1 MHWLF
6 IGSCSRCSGSFKCT
20 NQCRLARSRSCR
32 HRESRFNSKFLFNS
46 FNYTLLL
53 LNIAKASSRQKQL
66 KLYKGNWAT
75 LEIMK
80 TLLKNRR
87 TYRNRIGTINDY
99 DKIKKEGSDDEK
111 GDQERSEESEDE
123 KGDQEGNDTDSWEEM
138 YQAHKRRSGV
148 DESDNKDGGEA
159 KGDDGD
165 DDGIDE
171 EDNGKNGD
179 DDKGADN
186 GDEDANRDIG
196 DSGDEGGSEDGD
208 RDNGKESNGS
218 RGVSGRKVD
227 EGRNGM
233 KRKCRDD
240 EPVTRAKRTKQEVS
254 GGHQV
259 ATQPRKIPLRKKGRK

>member
-1 MHWLF
+1 
-6 IGSCSRCSGSFKCT
+6 
-20 NQCRLARSRSCR
+20 
-32 HRESRFNSKFLFNS
+32 
-46 FNYTLLL
+46 
-53 LNIAKASSRQKQL
+53 
-66 KLYKGNWAT
+66 
-75 LEIMK
+75 MK

-87 TYRNRIGTINDY
+87 TYRNRIGTINDDDY
-99 DKIKKEGSDDEK
+99 DKIKKEGSDDDK
-111 GDQERSEESEDE
+111 GDQERSEDE

-138 YQAHKRRSGV
+138 YQADKRRSGV
-148 DESDNKDGGEA
+148 DESDNEDGGEA

-171 EDNGKNGD
+171 EEDNGKDGD

-186 GDEDANRDIG
+186 GDEDANQDIG

-208 RDNGKESNGS
+208 RDKGKESNGS

-227 EGRNGM
+227 EGRNRM
-233 KRKCRDD
+233 KRKSRDD

-254 GGHQV
+254 GGHQA